1 VGEHHRLIFPRIQT
15 ALVLMNSSLFEEITK
30 RYTQLG
36 LNLTRAQYP
45 EDKVDIIYQTLL
57 TRKPT
62 PAEKSAWERAKARGL
77 DKPEDL
83 IYALINTR
91 QFIFVQ

>member
-1 VGEHHRLIFPRIQT
+1 MIENSSADAAIAQ

-45 EDKVDIIYQTLL
+45 EDQVDIIYQTLL

-62 PAEKSAWERAKARGL
+62 ATEKTVWEKSKARGL

-83 IYALINTR
+83 IYALINTQ